1 MNRSKRQG
9 LASPGCT
16 VLVLMMMGTSSSQS
30 GEERKEGNERR
41 GAHVGDT
48 KIVLQ
53 KCMEGRRTMGNLWGK
68 CGEADEEAKKK
79 EHVYIVTELIRRV
92 ECNNGVRDPVSGYG
106 SRRSGG

>member
-1 MNRSKRQG
+1 
-9 LASPGCT
+9 
-16 VLVLMMMGTSSSQS
+16 
-30 GEERKEGNERR
+30 
-41 GAHVGDT
+41 
-48 KIVLQ
+48 
-53 KCMEGRRTMGNLWGK
+53 MGNLWGK